1 MFVFII
7 TSFNQMAGIF
17 NELMRGW
24 DKKMEK
30 ELEDEEEEGKAKE
43 EEKKEK
49 EEEKVRKKEEGGK
62 SFLYANFPCPL
73 TLLS

>member
-1 MFVFII
+1 
-7 TSFNQMAGIF
+7 
-17 NELMRGW
+17 
-24 DKKMEK
+24 MEK

-49 EEEKVRKKEEGGK
+49 EEEKIRKI
-62 SFLYANFPCPL
+62 FLYANFPCPL